1 MQSKNIYG
9 SYSKKKERNSMYKNL
24 KIDIDYS
31 SLMFLFWLVEKKKFD
46 AESLLR
52 VLEEPNQNN
61 HLYNKFIEERN
72 Q

>member
-1 MQSKNIYG
+1 MDRIV
-9 SYSKKKERNSMYKNL
+9 KKERNSMYKNL

-61 HLYNKFIEERN
+61 HLYNKFIEERS

>member
-1 MQSKNIYG
+1 
-9 SYSKKKERNSMYKNL
+9 MYKNL

-61 HLYNKFIEERN
+61 HLYNKFIEERS

>member
-1 MQSKNIYG
+1 MDRIV
-9 SYSKKKERNSMYKNL
+9 KKERNSMYKNL

-46 AESLLR
+46 PESLLR

-61 HLYNKFIEERN
+61 HLYNKFIEERS

>member
-1 MQSKNIYG
+1 MDRIV
-9 SYSKKKERNSMYKNL
+9 KKERNSMYKNL